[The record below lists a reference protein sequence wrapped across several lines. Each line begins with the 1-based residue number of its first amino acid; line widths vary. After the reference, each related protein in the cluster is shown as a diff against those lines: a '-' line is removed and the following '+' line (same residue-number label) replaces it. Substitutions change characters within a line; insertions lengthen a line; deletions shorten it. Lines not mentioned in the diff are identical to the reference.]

1 MSGWIKN
8 VVDKIKDLSVSVDSY
23 KKDSIIQ
30 SLPVIAIVN
39 KAKKLIDKKMYDEAE
54 KVLKRG
60 LDIADDAL
68 LYKYLGKIY
77 ETQYKFQEAVEYYDC
92 SAKIN
97 PQDKEI
103 WLRLGMSQLNNKMIE
118 EAIISFEK
126 ANKITPLNTDVQTG
140 WGMALMKQ
148 KKYALARDKFLN
160 ATKISKYN
168 FTAIL
173 LSAIME
179 IRLCDYE
186 SAEMKLKFLAKV
198 APNESS
204 TYEYANLK
212 LLKSDYRAAEKYA
225 KKSIEINAQ
234 MLPSYFVLGE
244 VYSLQKNLEM
254 TEKIFS
260 KALEN
265 DLDGENLHFE
275 WGKAYVRFFDYAKA
289 KEHFLISLEKCPVY
303 LDAKIGLALMNAY
316 EGDFS
321 LLGELKEKNGEN
333 VYIQESIGLE
343 RFAAGKFEDA
353 VESFKKALRTDKKQ
367 TYNYLNLARVYQ
379 KLENKDK
386 TREYFEKFIRENS
399 EYFEGFLE
407 YAKWLIEIDDIADAQ
422 RKLRKADKLI
432 CNNVEVLNLLFYT
445 SYRLV
450 KDNICEYN
458 IKEAILIADKVKS
471 FGDFEYEPQRTELEN
486 LLTDIQG
493 RN

>member
-212 LLKSDYRAAEKYA
+212 LLK
-225 KKSIEINAQ
+225 
-234 MLPSYFVLGE
+234 
-244 VYSLQKNLEM
+244 
-254 TEKIFS
+254 
-260 KALEN
+260 
-265 DLDGENLHFE
+265 
-275 WGKAYVRFFDYAKA
+275 
-289 KEHFLISLEKCPVY
+289 
-303 LDAKIGLALMNAY
+303 
-316 EGDFS
+316 
-321 LLGELKEKNGEN
+321 
-333 VYIQESIGLE
+333 
-343 RFAAGKFEDA
+343 
-353 VESFKKALRTDKKQ
+353 
-367 TYNYLNLARVYQ
+367 
-379 KLENKDK
+379 
-386 TREYFEKFIRENS
+386 
-399 EYFEGFLE
+399 
-407 YAKWLIEIDDIADAQ
+407 
-422 RKLRKADKLI
+422 
-432 CNNVEVLNLLFYT
+432 
-445 SYRLV
+445 
-450 KDNICEYN
+450 
-458 IKEAILIADKVKS
+458 
-471 FGDFEYEPQRTELEN
+471 
-486 LLTDIQG
+486 
-493 RN
+493 